1 MAVQSAQLRINELF
15 GIDMS
20 KFAQSDEIWRY
31 LPVIAS
37 ILDNGS
43 VQRAADHLRVNRT
56 TVERQ
61 LNIAEQKLG
70 SALVIREKGRIS
82 PTPLGRE
89 ILRVYEA
96 ARHALD
102 LASGHD
108 TDMSVMGGPLR
119 ISAPPHLMKALG
131 PGLLKLAAPPAHFR
145 IDLTAHYDLADLQA
159 RQADLAVRV
168 IRQTPEH
175 PLAGDRV
182 CHLNGAM
189 YESAAN
195 PGGPFVGRPNETEI
209 GAYAKEHT
217 NDRDFIQV
225 SNIDAQIELI
235 AAGAI
240 GRLPC
245 FIGETDD
252 RVRRVSEILPPENWQ
267 VWIVTHESFANS
279 PRIEFAIRTLKS
291 SLLSHPGLASPLNRV
306 T

>member
-61 LNIAEQKLG
+61 LNRAEQELG
-70 SALVIREKGRIS
+70 SALVIRNKGRIS

-89 ILRVYEA
+89 LLRVFET

-102 LASGHD
+102 HARGQD
-108 TDMSVMGGPLR
+108 TDVSVMGGPLR
-119 ISAPPHLMKALG
+119 ISAPPHLMTALA
-131 PGLLKLAAPPAHFR
+131 PGLLKLAAAPARFR
-145 IDLTAHYDLADLQA
+145 IDLTAHYDLADLEV

-168 IRQTPEH
+168 IKRAPER
-175 PLAGDRV
+175 PLAGERV
-182 CHLNGAM
+182 CHLNGAL
-189 YESAAN
+189 YESATN
-195 PGGPFVGRPNETEI
+195 DIGPFIGRPGETEL
-209 GAYAKEHT
+209 GAYAGDYANGRE
-217 NDRDFIQV
+217 FIQV

-252 RVRRVSEILPPENWQ
+252 RMRRVSDILPPENWQ
-267 VWIVTHESFANS
+267 VWIVTYESFANS

-291 SLLSHPGLASPLNRV
+291 SLLAHPGLASPLNHYS
-306 T
+306 